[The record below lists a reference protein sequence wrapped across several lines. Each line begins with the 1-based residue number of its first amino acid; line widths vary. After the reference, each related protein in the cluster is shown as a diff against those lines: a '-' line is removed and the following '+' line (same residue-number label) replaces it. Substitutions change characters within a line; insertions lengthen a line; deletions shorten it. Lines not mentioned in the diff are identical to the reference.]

1 MPTTA
6 NKYRFGLDSCYFAPL
21 TVAAGV
27 YTHSTPVA
35 APGAIEMEASP
46 EGGIEPFEADN
57 GNYLMIDRNQGYKIK
72 LKMVHLTEAVKA
84 VILPDTE
91 DTKFVSFEK
100 AAATYPR
107 FALLGQT
114 QGDQQD
120 VRFVFYDCVL
130 SERPTMTAKSSK
142 NGEPDT
148 VELNLHAFPRTDNG
162 YIKAVT
168 QSDTDATVYSG
179 WFTTVQSYVAAQ
191 G

>member
-1 MPTTA
+1 MPA
-6 NKYRFGLDSCYFAPL
+6 NKYRFGLDSCYVAPL
-21 TVAAGV
+21 SVASGV

-35 APGAIEMEASP
+35 APGSIEMEAAP
-46 EGGIEPFEADN
+46 EGAIEPYEADN
-57 GNYLMIDRNQGYKIK
+57 TNYIMIDRNQGYKIK

-91 DTKFVSFEK
+91 DSKMVSFEK
-100 AAATYPR
+100 AGVAYPR

-120 VRFVFYDCVL
+120 VRFVFYDCIL
-130 SERPTMTAKSSK
+130 SERPTITAKSSK

-148 VELNLHAFPRTDNG
+148 VELNMFAFPRTDNG

-168 QSDTDATVYSG
+168 QSDTDSTVYTN
-179 WFTTVQSYVAAQ
+179 WFTTVQTFVAGA
-191 G
+191 